1 MQAMNISFET
11 DFVKP
16 QLSESKP
23 VEYTQ
28 GVSFLTLVKQ
38 ASESDEHSESETTVN
53 SPKNEKVQSKNEEK
67 ISASPQKVENE
78 KETEAEEDED
88 ISHLNALLEQTN
100 NLIEKI
106 SENNSQ
112 KIVKASDS
120 ETKEIIPTDKIEW
133 VAETS
138 NKDYLSE
145 LIENA
150 EEYVDPKLENIEEQ
164 LLSAQREVTANPE
177 AFLTKSTNIQT
188 LEESGKE
195 YSLVAKKSNSNKK
208 KTLADIIDVKDLRT
222 QKDFEKDVIETS
234 SVKKNI
240 VTSVKSNNNEMEMSL
255 NLNNQAQKNILTS
268 DSQSASANGS
278 TFQAMLTNQIQNN
291 ASDIV
296 KAGSIV
302 LKDNNQGTINLIMH
316 PESLGN
322 VKINL
327 SLDDKSIS
335 GKIIVSSQEA
345 YNAFKESIDSLKQA
359 FSQSGF
365 DVNSFDLSFSSQG
378 QSFSGNQKQN
388 ENMQHEI
395 NRTYGEF
402 VNENISVDSN
412 NADIQNVTKE
422 YSVNIVT

>member
-67 ISASPQKVENE
+67 ISASLQKVENE

-100 NLIEKI
+100 SLIEKI

-422 YSVNIVT
+422 YSVNIVA

>member
-78 KETEAEEDED
+78 KEDED

-422 YSVNIVT
+422 YSVNIVA

>member
-78 KETEAEEDED
+78 KEDED
-88 ISHLNALLEQTN
+88 ISHFNALLEQTN

-112 KIVKASDS
+112 KIVKASNS

-150 EEYVDPKLENIEEQ
+150 EEYVDPKVENIEEQ
-164 LLSAQREVTANPE
+164 LLSAQREVTSNPE
-177 AFLTKSTNIQT
+177 AFLTKTTNIQT

-222 QKDFEKDVIETS
+222 QKDFEKDIVETS
-234 SVKKNI
+234 SIKKNI

-322 VKINL
+322 VKVNL

-422 YSVNIVT
+422 YSVNIVA